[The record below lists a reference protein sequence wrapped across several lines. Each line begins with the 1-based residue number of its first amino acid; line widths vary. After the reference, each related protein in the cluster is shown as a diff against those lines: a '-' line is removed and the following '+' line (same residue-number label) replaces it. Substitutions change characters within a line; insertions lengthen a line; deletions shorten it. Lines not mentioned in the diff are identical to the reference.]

1 MVITG
6 GSSGIG
12 RSTALHCAAR
22 GARVVV
28 TARRGEALDEVVRE
42 VEIAGGTALA
52 VPGDVTRKD
61 DLRSVAEA
69 ALSRFGRIDTWVNCA
84 GVYIQGRVQDL
95 TLEEFRR
102 VLDVN
107 LVGLI
112 NGTQC
117 ALDAMLPR
125 RSGTIVQVSSVAAR
139 RGVPYTSAYAAAKAG
154 IDGFTSAIRSE
165 LWGSGVHFA
174 ILYPPT
180 VDTPIYA
187 SARAKLGVV
196 PKPAPPIEDPARA
209 AREIAR
215 LAVSPKR
222 HRFFGWAGPL
232 AVLDAVSPAAGD
244 WLLHHVAAATWSD
257 RPPGDDNL
265 YAPSADV
272 AATERDGWADPG
284 WRGLTV
290 QEAVRVLPW
299 ESMIGA
305 ASAGYLAAR
314 AMKWLRRASP

>member
-12 RSTALHCAAR
+12 RCTALHCAAR
-22 GARVVV
+22 GARIVV
-28 TARRGEALDEVVRE
+28 TARRAGALDEVVRA
-42 VEIAGGTALA
+42 VESAGGTALS
-52 VPGDVTRKD
+52 VPGEVTRKD
-61 DLRSVAEA
+61 DLRAVAEA

-117 ALDAMLPR
+117 ALEAMLPR

-154 IDGFTSAIRSE
+154 IDGFTGAVRSE

-196 PKPAPPIEDPARA
+196 PKPAPPIADPARA

-215 LAVSPKR
+215 LAGSPKR

-232 AVLDAVSPAAGD
+232 AALNAVSPAGGD

-257 RPPGDDNL
+257 RPPGEDNL

-272 AATERDGWADPG
+272 AATERDGWAAPG
-284 WRGLTV
+284 WRGLTL

-305 ASAGYLAAR
+305 ASAGFLAAR
-314 AMKWLRRASP
+314 AVKRMRRASP